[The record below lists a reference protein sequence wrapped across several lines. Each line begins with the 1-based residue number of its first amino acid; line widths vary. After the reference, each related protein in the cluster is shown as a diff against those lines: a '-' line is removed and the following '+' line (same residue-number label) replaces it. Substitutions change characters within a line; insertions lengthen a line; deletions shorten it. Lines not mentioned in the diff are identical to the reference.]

1 MIKVEADCG
10 APGRPKVY
18 GLNPPSWQ
26 EDQHPPRYCLPP
38 HPGAHSTNNCAPA
51 PPSKEPGARPVFQYL
66 VSCQPVFP
74 TCVPTLVLQF
84 LCLELSIFTRT
95 QYAEKIPGTPVVP
108 VMCSVG
114 NVILTQHQHQ
124 HQQQQIYV
132 FDKQGNLCVS

>member
-1 MIKVEADCG
+1 MGHQGVPKSTVSTHP
-10 APGRPKVY
+10 PG
-18 GLNPPSWQ
+18 STH
-26 EDQHPPRYCLPP
+26 QHPPRYCLPP

-74 TCVPTLVLQF
+74 TCVPTFVLQF
-84 LCLELSIFTRT
+84 LCLELSIFTRP
-95 QYAEKIPGTPVVP
+95 QYAKKIPGTLVVP
-108 VMCSVG
+108 VMCSVR